1 MQPAARVQGQTIS
14 AAALAKGKKE
24 YVSKC
29 FNSISSHIGAKS
41 LLWALLSVAD
51 PQIRSAPGIAT
62 PGPRSSTSP
71 FSMSSKPSWLYLV
84 RTSRYGLKLKR
95 KNQSCRLIRSV
106 MWKSLKMTN
115 LSCVLVTERP
125 KPGASC
131 PDCFQ
136 KSPHSDFARFDLC

>member
-51 PQIRSAPGIAT
+51 PQIRSAPWYRHARAEVLDITVFDSIARGKN
-62 PGPRSSTSP
+62 PHRHRFRAGSSGR
-71 FSMSSKPSWLYLV
+71 FSF
-84 RTSRYGLKLKR
+84 RRGR
-95 KNQSCRLIRSV
+95 
-106 MWKSLKMTN
+106 N
-115 LSCVLVTERP
+115 L
-125 KPGASC
+125 
-131 PDCFQ
+131 
-136 KSPHSDFARFDLC
+136 

>member
-51 PQIRSAPGIAT
+51 PQIRSAPWYRHARAEVLDITVFDKFAAVLAVPREDLEVRFEVEAEEPILPAHPVRHVEIAEDDKLVVCARDGAPEAWGIL
-62 PGPRSSTSP
+62 P
-71 FSMSSKPSWLYLV
+71 
-84 RTSRYGLKLKR
+84 
-95 KNQSCRLIRSV
+95 
-106 MWKSLKMTN
+106 
-115 LSCVLVTERP
+115 
-125 KPGASC
+125 
-131 PDCFQ
+131 
-136 KSPHSDFARFDLC
+136 